1 MLQFPVIKQRMLRN
15 LDFYQDQFKSWN
27 RALLSNVGF
36 LKGLWYE
43 VMETV
48 VLKTK
53 IEEIEE
59 NTVLFLAGDSP
70 LLIFVLVSGEV
81 ETYV

>member
-1 MLQFPVIKQRMLRN
+1 
-15 LDFYQDQFKSWN
+15 
-27 RALLSNVGF
+27 
-36 LKGLWYE
+36 
-43 VMETV
+43 METV